1 MLFKYELALFIFKNH
16 GKMKWFTNERMEN
29 FMKKILLGFS
39 AMLLFSLSACGNET
53 KKAESEIPTANQ
65 TQTRQESIVPLTIG
79 VMPSMDN
86 MPLIIAHEQGFDQ
99 KHGVDLQIEAFKSGK
114 DRDAA
119 FQAGTVDGINADLI
133 AIATYLQGGMDVK
146 ITSATQGQFDFIG
159 AKEIKSITDLAGK
172 EVVILK
178 NQGPEFVVEKLLEQ
192 AGLTP
197 DAVQMVEVPQVPAR
211 VELLNNNQASAAIL
225 PEPFV
230 TMTMAQGMH
239 NLGSTLDLGINLF
252 ALTFTQTV
260 IDEKT
265 TAIKGMYAAYNDAVE
280 WMNTHDQAEYMQL
293 FIDEIGFP
301 ATLKEQIQVPTY
313 QKAFQTKETDL
324 QTAFTWARQKGLLE
338 KEIATKDVLSHV
350 YFE

>member
-1 MLFKYELALFIFKNH
+1 
-16 GKMKWFTNERMEN
+16 
-29 FMKKILLGFS
+29 MKKILLGFS
-39 AMLLFSLSACGNET
+39 AMLLLTLGACGNET
-53 KKAESEIPTANQ
+53 KKEENQ
-65 TQTRQESIVPLTIG
+65 TSTSSQAQTTSESIQQLTIG

-86 MPLIIAHEQGFDQ
+86 MPLIIAHEQGFD
-99 KHGVDLQIEAFKSGK
+99 KNHGVDLQIEAFKSGK

-159 AKEIKSITDLAGK
+159 AKEIQSMADLAGK

-178 NQGPEFVVEKLLEQ
+178 NQGPEFVAEKLLEQ

-197 DAVQMVEVPQVPAR
+197 ASVQMVEVPQVPAR
-211 VELLNNNQASAAIL
+211 VELLNNDQASAAIL

-260 IDEKT
+260 IDEKA
-265 TAIKGMYAAYNDAVE
+265 TAIKGMYEAYNDAVD
-280 WMNTHDQAEYMQL
+280 WMNAHDQAEYIQL

-301 ATLKEQIQVPTY
+301 ETLKEQIQVPTY

-324 QTAFTWARQKGLLE
+324 QTAFNWAMQKGLLE
-338 KEIATKDVLSHV
+338 KEVAPKDVLSHV